1 MEAKHQVHNLI
12 ILDES
17 GSMGYIKKPII
28 SAFNELVQ
36 TVKGVEKQFPEQEHF
51 ISFVTFNGSTG
62 HTELHHA
69 DPVKKIK
76 ELNMKSYV
84 PNGSTPLFDS
94 MGFSILKLKAQVEK
108 VPNHN
113 VLVTILTD
121 GEENASREFRG
132 KDIKKLVDEL
142 KTKNWTFTYI
152 GTDHDIKSFANS
164 ISVENTM
171 YFDKSEAGIGLMMN
185 KERAARLSYSKKI
198 RDKES
203 TSYGFYGDGPYLE
216 EEEPKAKPEP
226 KPGFW
231 ERLFS

>member
-17 GSMGYIKKPII
+17 GSMGSIKTSII

-36 TVKGVEKQFPEQEHF
+36 TIKGVEKQFPEQEHF
-51 ISFVTFNGSTG
+51 ISFVTFNALE
-62 HTELHHA
+62 HKVLHQV
-69 DPVKKIK
+69 DPVSKLKL
-76 ELNMKSYV
+76 LNTRKYK
-84 PNGSTPLFDS
+84 PDADTPLFDA
-94 MGFSILKLKAQVEK
+94 MGFSILRLKALLGR
-108 VPNHN
+108 VPNYN
-113 VLVTILTD
+113 VLVTVLTD

-171 YFDKSEAGIGLMMN
+171 YFDKSKAGIDLMMN
-185 KERAARLSYSKKI
+185 RERAARVSFSRKI

-203 TSYGFYGDGPYLE
+203 TVSGFYGDGPYFE
-216 EEEPKAKPEP
+216 EEEPKAKP
-226 KPGFW
+226 GFW
-231 ERLFS
+231 ERLFGK

>member
-17 GSMGYIKKPII
+17 GSMGSIKKPII

-36 TVKGVEKQFPEQEHF
+36 TIKGVEKQFPEQEHF
-51 ISFVTFNGSTG
+51 ISFVTFNGITG

-76 ELNMKSYV
+76 KLNMEIYM

-94 MGFSILKLKAQVEK
+94 MGFSILKLKALVEK

-132 KDIKKLVDEL
+132 KEIKKLVDEL

-152 GTDHDIKSFANS
+152 GTDHDVKSFADS

-171 YFDKSEAGIGLMMN
+171 YFDKSEAGIDLMMN
-185 KERAARLSYSKKI
+185 KERAARLSYSRKI
-198 RDKES
+198 RDHES
-203 TSYGFYGDGPYLE
+203 TAAGFYGDGPYLE
-216 EEEPKAKPEP
+216 EEEPKSEP
-226 KPGFW
+226 KPPGFW